1 MDETSPAWERG
12 GPLAHPARDE
22 RTAGPLA
29 TAGCR
34 RPAAIGLGLL
44 FWRRADGGNGG
55 GGRGGVP
62 GPPCWRR
69 WWPGCP
75 PRAPDSGG
83 RGRATGPATTRPDG
97 WSTSGAA
104 YQPAVRARSRWLSQ
118 TLRPPLGGW
127 RLAYLGP
134 APAPAARTL
143 GLAAGLAALAAVIVG
158 AGVWLYRD
166 STRELRLA
174 AQRVSFVNQVSHE
187 LKTPLTNVR
196 LHAELLEDH
205 MEASDPEGRRRLGI
219 VIAESQRLGRL
230 ITNILTFASAEK
242 GKLRL
247 HPTPAS
253 VDEVVTDV
261 LAQFAPGLEAQG
273 VRARLVPGAPGRVQ
287 LDADALSQML
297 GNLLGNVEKY
307 AAGGEVVVATQ
318 AEGSRITVT
327 VQDSGPGIPR
337 PDWQRIFRPFVR
349 LGGAAHEGVPGTGI
363 GLGLARDLARLHGGD
378 LQVIPSARGAC
389 FQLTLTAEPLP

>member
-1 MDETSPAWERG
+1 MEETRPAWERG
-12 GPLAHPARDE
+12 GPLANPARDE
-22 RTAGPLA
+22 RTGRPPAHGWLPLP
-29 TAGCR
+29 G
-34 RPAAIGLGLL
+34 GDHLGLL
-44 FWRRADGGNGG
+44 FWRRAD
-55 GGRGGVP
+55 RRVKWRRSRCR
-62 GPPCWRR
+62 GPPCWKR
-69 WWPGCP
+69 WSPGCP
-75 PRAPDSGG
+75 PPGARPGAAAERLALYDPGG
-83 RGRATGPATTRPDG
+83 RLVYQWGSFQPAD
-97 WSTSGAA
+97 GAA
-104 YQPAVRARSRWLSQ
+104 PLLSQ
-118 TLRPPLGGW
+118 PLRPPLGGW
-127 RLAYLGP
+127 RIAYLGP
-134 APAPAARTL
+134 APAPGRAGL
-143 GLAAGLAALAAVIVG
+143 GLAAGLAALAAVIAG

-247 HPTPAS
+247 HPAPAS

-337 PDWQRIFRPFVR
+337 SDWQRIFRPFVR